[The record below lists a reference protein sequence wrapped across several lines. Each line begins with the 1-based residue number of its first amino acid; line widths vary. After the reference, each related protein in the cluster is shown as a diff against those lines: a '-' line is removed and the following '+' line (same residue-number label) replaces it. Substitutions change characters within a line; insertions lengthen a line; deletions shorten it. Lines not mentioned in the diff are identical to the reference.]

1 MIGTQLALIR
11 REIWEHKSLYVV
23 PGVLSLV
30 IVLMSVLSQVFVSRF
45 ESQID
50 MALFGASNLG
60 EAERAAALTAGL
72 FALTTTFIMAMGIL
86 TIFYALDSLYAERKD
101 KSILFWRS
109 LPVTDTE
116 TVLSKLATAIL
127 VIPAF
132 TLAAVAVTHILVFL
146 VSSIWIEMRGA
157 SAWTLLWQPAPFF
170 DTWLATF
177 IILVALAIWISPFI
191 GWFLF
196 VSTFAKR
203 SPFLFAFLP
212 LIVIPMVEGIVFR
225 TNVFFTMLT
234 ERIPF
239 NAPIIAELNAGT
251 FDFEEESVFELA
263 QEGISV
269 LSLLDLGR
277 FLMSPAVWLGVIVCG
292 LFCFGAIYVRRY
304 RDES

>member
-1 MIGTQLALIR
+1 MIATQLALIR

-23 PGVLSLV
+23 PGVLSLL
-30 IVLMSVLSQVFVSRF
+30 IVLMSIMSQVFVSQF
-45 ESQID
+45 DSQID

-60 EAERAAALTAGL
+60 ETERSAALTAGL

-86 TIFYALDSLYAERKD
+86 TTFYALDSLYAERKD

-116 TVLSKLATAIL
+116 TVLSKLATAVL

-132 TLAAVAVTHILVFL
+132 TLAAVAATHVLVL
-146 VSSIWIEMRGA
+146 VVSSIWVELRGA
-157 SAWTLLWQPAPFF
+157 NAWTLLWQPAPLF

-177 IILVALAIWISPFI
+177 IVLVALAIWISPFI

-225 TNVFFTMLT
+225 SRFFITMLI
-234 ERIPF
+234 ERVPF
-239 NAPIIAELNAGT
+239 NAPIIAEINAGT
-251 FDFEEESVFELA
+251 FEFEEESVFELA
-263 QEGISV
+263 REGISV

-277 FLMSPAVWLGVIVCG
+277 FLASPAVWLGVIVCA
-292 LFCFGAIYVRRY
+292 LFCVAAIYVRRY